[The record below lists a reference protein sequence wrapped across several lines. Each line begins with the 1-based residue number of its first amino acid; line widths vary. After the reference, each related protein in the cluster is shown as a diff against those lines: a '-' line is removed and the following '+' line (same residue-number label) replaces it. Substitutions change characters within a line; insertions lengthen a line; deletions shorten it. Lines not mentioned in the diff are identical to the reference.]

1 MVFGTAQW
9 LILEIVAAGLVPH
22 LFKNIWVFK
31 KIFHFVVRFGA
42 LRCLSSLTHLFLAV
56 LFWDGWLLIH
66 SSWWYSVGFWRF
78 PVFEPSSPG
87 RYIFH
92 HVLNSPSHRPGLFHH
107 QNTKNVFGLFFLG
120 GRKTLWGVLKP
131 CWGVRYVYTGP
142 AGTHYRVFCMGT
154 LRSPHLY
161 STYLPMLMFVPP
173 PNFPLLEFLNFCV
186 KFVKGFS
193 IELKRHV

>member
-1 MVFGTAQW
+1 M
-9 LILEIVAAGLVPH
+9 
-22 LFKNIWVFK
+22 
-31 KIFHFVVRFGA
+31 RFGA

-120 GRKTLWGVLKP
+120 GRKTLWGVLNRAEGSGMFTRDPRALITVCFVWGP
-131 CWGVRYVYTGP
+131 CGHPPSIPHIPAHFNVCPSSKFSPFRIFELLCKIRKRLFNRIKKARLGSMPTGLICPRNVNKLVRY
-142 AGTHYRVFCMGT
+142 
-154 LRSPHLY
+154 L
-161 STYLPMLMFVPP
+161 
-173 PNFPLLEFLNFCV
+173 
-186 KFVKGFS
+186 
-193 IELKRHV
+193 